1 MYASLAF
8 LHCLTLF
15 QFISRNLK
23 LPKKCPNTELFLVRI
38 WTLFAQCLTLFQFIS
53 RNLNL
58 NFLIDLSENLRLYT
72 NPCLASSFR
81 QYIYEN
87 RKLENDQR
95 CQFYNPWFIPS
106 VHYRACDDMI
116 NRAGNLSGNT
126 HGFIYSWNHPYIK
139 YKI

>member
-1 MYASLAF
+1 MYASLEF

-15 QFISRNLK
+15 QFISRNIKVSKYGVISGPYLD
-23 LPKKCPNTELFLVRI
+23 TFRAV
-38 WTLFAQCLTLFQFIS
+38 CLTLFQFIS